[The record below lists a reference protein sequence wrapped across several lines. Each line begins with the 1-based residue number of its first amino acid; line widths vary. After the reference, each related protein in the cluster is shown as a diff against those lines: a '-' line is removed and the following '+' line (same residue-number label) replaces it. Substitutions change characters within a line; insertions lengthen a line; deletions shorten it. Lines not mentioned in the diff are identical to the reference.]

1 MIGTYVVTSTER
13 LVCRLEV
20 EATSRKDA
28 LRKAD
33 AVLTHGRYEWKSHGI
48 TMKVKKA
55 EGPDDMGRT

>member
-1 MIGTYVVTSTER
+1 MTGKYTVTSTER
-13 LVCRLEV
+13 LACRLEV

-33 AVLTHGRYEWKSHGI
+33 AILAHGRYEWKSHGI